1 MINGGSN
8 KDKNKWKTYHTSPP
22 RRYSLRVNG
31 ASLLNVMCV
40 IC

>member
-1 MINGGSN
+1 MINKGSN
-8 KDKNKWKTYHTSPP
+8 KDKLNEKCTVP
-22 RRYSLRVNG
+22 RHFA